1 MNARALIVAA
11 GLALGETWAAR
22 AQIQSPPICQ
32 EVTIDHEVFRT
43 RGRHAKL
50 LLTFHTSDGP
60 FVSRWALTTPRR
72 FDATGGSCTSGAAVD
87 LFTSELL
94 KNSGQFLPH

>member
-1 MNARALIVAA
+1 MNASLLIVAV
-11 GLALGETWAAR
+11 LAVGVTRTAR
-22 AQIQSPPICQ
+22 AQIQSPPACQ
-32 EVTIDHEVFRT
+32 DVTIDHELFRA

-50 LLTFHTSDGP
+50 LLTFHTPDGA

-94 KNSGQFLPH
+94 KNSGQFLPP